1 MFCFSKFHS
10 ILTITIISN
19 FISQHKND
27 ISDDGIPFTIDYQ
40 LHYHKMKT
48 FGRIESIEN
57 KSKNKFTVNDMC
69 TSIGRIK
76 AIFFYDSKTNNQS
89 H

>member
-27 ISDDGIPFTIDYQ
+27 ISDDGIPFTMDYQ
-40 LHYHKMKT
+40 LHYHEIKT
-48 FGRIESIEN
+48 FCLIQRNEN
-57 KSKNKFTVNDMC
+57 KNKKQ
-69 TSIGRIK
+69 IYRE
-76 AIFFYDSKTNNQS
+76 
-89 H
+89 